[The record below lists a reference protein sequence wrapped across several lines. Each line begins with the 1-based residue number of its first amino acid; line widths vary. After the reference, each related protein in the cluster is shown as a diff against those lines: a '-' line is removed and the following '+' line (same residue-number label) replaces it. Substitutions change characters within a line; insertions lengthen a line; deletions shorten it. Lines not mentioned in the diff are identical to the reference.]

1 MIVTIFNIIVGYR
14 EALLGGLLVTL
25 GLCLIVWSSGLILG
39 TLIGFLG
46 SEYLSEIGK
55 PTKVISFILGG
66 VPILVFLFWLY
77 YPFQQILQIVVSPFV
92 TAAIAI
98 SIVNIIAVADIVR
111 SALLEFPEQY
121 IIAGKVCGM
130 NSKDIF
136 KKIQFPIIFRQILP
150 NLLTTQV
157 TMLQLTLFASL
168 ISVGEIFRVAQ
179 DINAIIY
186 KPVEIYT
193 ALALFFLIICL
204 PLNGL
209 ALWLK
214 KRYTRNLSEK

>member
-1 MIVTIFNIIVGYR
+1 MLVTIFNIILEYK

-25 GLCLIVWSSGLILG
+25 LLCLIIWSLGLILG
-39 TLIGFLG
+39 TLLGFFGAKYPEEIGF
-46 SEYLSEIGK
+46 
-55 PTKVISFILGG
+55 PTKIISFILGG

-77 YPFQQILQIVVSPFV
+77 YPFQEILHIVISPFV
-92 TAAIAI
+92 TAAVAI

-111 SALLEFPEQY
+111 TALLEFPEQY
-121 IIAGKVCGM
+121 IIAGRVTGM
-130 NSKDIF
+130 KSGDIF
-136 KKIQFPIIFRQILP
+136 KKIQFPIIFRQVLP
-150 NLLTTQV
+150 SLLTTQV

-193 ALALFFLIICL
+193 ALAIFFLIICL

-214 KRYTRNLSEK
+214 KRYTRNISEK